1 MDYVNLE
8 FQKLDLQ
15 HQHHKCKSHKR
26 TLFSHKEILLVFALI
41 GVFNIPKTGCDD
53 TENFQKNIPARVIWA
68 AQDRDVELP
77 CDLTPPSVHDSVKL
91 VLWFKDSEGIPM
103 YSLDSRNGGSLKAA
117 THSALAGIRG
127 ERVFFSVADNPKD
140 SRLRIKAVQNADG
153 GIYRCRVDYFNSPTR
168 NFRVNLTLVE
178 SPEEPR
184 IFDAQGKEVT
194 TVAGPF
200 REGHELF
207 LSCSVTGGRPA
218 PKVTWWRDN
227 VELISSTSH
236 PSADEGASAVV
247 NQLFIG
253 TVARDFYGTRLECR
267 AQGSKLLPPVVKEI
281 TVQVHLKPIKVKIV
295 TPNELLTAGRPTP
308 IRCETWGSFPAAKV
322 TWLLDGEPLR
332 QADVTVN
339 SEGVDSNLT
348 SSILTLR
355 VSAENDGA
363 ELTCRSSNP
372 WFSNGALDDKRRIS
386 VAYPPTVSVHLA
398 NEDPSRNI
406 TRAEGQNVT
415 LKCRADARPPVTS
428 FGWYKNGMRMTG
440 EDSETLH
447 LTLLERESTG
457 AYLCS
462 ASNTEGETRS
472 SSLYLKVQFSPRC
485 KPGTE
490 QMSVGALNMHSM
502 QVKCEVE
509 ADPAD
514 HVKFA
519 WTYNNTR
526 NVSPVPSSRIN
537 SHGLVSAV
545 THMPQSE
552 SDIITLACWAENT
565 VGRQSHPCLIH
576 VLPARVPEVPRH
588 CELRNDS
595 VMEVICQAG
604 HDGGLQQHFV
614 LEAIGATSTYFNNLD
629 STRSTHEIV
638 DNEISTMNDQATLAP
653 LVRIEETVPQ
663 FKLPPLESGR
673 EYQIAV
679 YAVNAKGRSENYIFD
694 RVRVG
699 SLLPPYDETII
710 SEDPTPAE
718 TSNQKNRKILIQQSP
733 QTQTIVLAA
742 LVLAAGIIISSIL
755 VVGCVAI
762 CRIRRPK
769 PPEPEEI
776 RKRIRPART
785 DVPSMYAEDDT
796 EDEYSRHHQQ
806 QPDTRCSRAS
816 TIRSTRYVSEG
827 FVQYSQPSLNDPDLI
842 LPRGSDIEFTNLNIG
857 GA

>member
-1 MDYVNLE
+1 
-8 FQKLDLQ
+8 
-15 HQHHKCKSHKR
+15 
-26 TLFSHKEILLVFALI
+26 
-41 GVFNIPKTGCDD
+41 
-53 TENFQKNIPARVIWA
+53 PARVIWA
-68 AQDRDVELP
+68 APDRDVELP
-77 CDLTPPSVHDSVKL
+77 CDLTPPSIHDSVKL
-91 VLWFKDSEGIPM
+91 VLWFKDSEGIPL

-127 ERVFFSVADNPKD
+127 ERMFFTVAENPKD
-140 SRLRIKAVQNADG
+140 AKLRIRSVQEADG

-178 SPEEPR
+178 NPDEPR

-194 TVAGPF
+194 SVAGPF

-207 LSCSVTGGRPA
+207 LSCSVTGGRPP

-227 VELISSTSH
+227 IEMISSVSH
-236 PSADEGASAVV
+236 PSADGASAVV

-253 TVARDFYGTRLECR
+253 TVTRDFYGTRLECR
-267 AQGSKLLPPVVKEI
+267 AQV
-281 TVQVHLKPIKVKIV
+281 KPIKVKIV

-308 IRCETWGSFPAAKV
+308 IRCETWGSYPPAKV
-322 TWLLDGEPLR
+322 TWLMDGEAIR

-339 SEGVDSNLT
+339 NEGAEANLT

-363 ELTCRSSNP
+363 ELTCRSTNP
-372 WFSNGALDDKRRIS
+372 WFSNGALEDKRRIN
-386 VAYPPTVSVHLA
+386 PPTVSVHLA

-406 TRAEGQNVT
+406 TRSEGENVT
-415 LKCRADARPPVTS
+415 LKCRADARPPVTA
-428 FGWYKNGMRMTG
+428 FGWFKNGMRMTG
-440 EDSETLH
+440 ENTETLH
-447 LTLLERESTG
+447 LTMLERESG
-457 AYLCS
+457 GSYACA
-462 ASNTEGETRS
+462 ASNTE
-472 SSLYLKVQFSPRC
+472 VSPRC

-514 HVKFA
+514 SVKFH

-526 NVSPVPSSRIN
+526 NVSPVLNSRIS
-537 SHGLVSAV
+537 SHGLLSAV
-545 THMPQSE
+545 TYLPQSD
-552 SDIITLACWAENT
+552 SDIVTLACWAMNS
-565 VGRQSHPCLIH
+565 VGRQSLPCLVHI
-576 VLPARVPEVPRH
+576 LPARIPEPPRL

-595 VMEVICQAG
+595 NLEVVCQPG
-604 HDGGLQQHFV
+604 NDGGLQQHFV
-614 LEAIGATSTYFNNLD
+614 LEALGATSMYFNNLD
-629 STRSTHEIV
+629 STRSTHEIL

-653 LVRIEETVPQ
+653 LVTIQENVPQ
-663 FKLPPLESGR
+663 FKIPPLEPGR
-673 EYQIAV
+673 EYHFQV
-679 YAVNAKGRSENYIFD
+679 YAVNAKGRSDPPYIIE

-699 SLLPPYDETII
+699 SLLSPYDETII

-718 TSNQKNRKILIQQSP
+718 TSNQKNRKIVQQQQHQQS
-733 QTQTIVLAA
+733 QMIILAA
-742 LVLAAGIIISSIL
+742 LVLAAGIIITSII
-755 VVGCVAI
+755 VAGCVAI
-762 CRIRRPK
+762 CRTRRPK
-769 PPEPEEI
+769 PPEPEEV
-776 RKRIRPART
+776 RKRIRPARN

-796 EDEYSRHHQQ
+796 EDEYTRH
-806 QPDTRCSRAS
+806 PTDTRCSRAS